1 MSGGLSGEFEMSNNR
16 ELNILVFNCGSSSL
30 NYRIYRCNGPDDKQV
45 VLTGKASRVGV
56 KGTEPSSVR
65 TECGTEIEEKIIPIS
80 NHRKA
85 AALALRSIADHKIHV
100 DYIGHRF
107 VHGGSYF
114 RESAFVT
121 EQTLGIL
128 EVCQPLAP
136 IHNPNSL
143 NVIDECKRRLPNIQ
157 QYVTFDSAFHSSLP
171 ELVYSYALPKKIIER
186 FGFRKYGFHGLSY
199 SYVVSEAARYLK
211 TSLEDLR
218 IVACHLGTGG
228 SSVAA
233 IRNGHSIDTSMGYT
247 PLPGLMM
254 STRCGDL
261 DPMLAIYLIAEYG
274 YRSEELID
282 LFSRKSG
289 LLGISGFSSDITDII
304 ARLSGKEKE
313 QAVLALN
320 MYVHRL
326 RKYVGSYVVALGGIN
341 TLIFT
346 DDIGVKSSEVR
357 ARVCENMKWC
367 GVELDPSLNVQ
378 ADPRRICSL
387 NSPRSKTRILSIPT
401 NEELVIC
408 MEGVK
413 LLGKNHDSHL

>member
-1 MSGGLSGEFEMSNNR
+1 MRKSEQLPAGGARSAPCLTPGVPSTAWRALCLSACVVAS
-16 ELNILVFNCGSSSL
+16 LV
-30 NYRIYRCNGPDDKQV
+30 
-45 VLTGKASRVGV
+45 AS
-56 KGTEPSSVR
+56 
-65 TECGTEIEEKIIPIS
+65 IPIVAAPFARDCRPHEGMRFAVLS
-80 NHRKA
+80 DTHLYDARLGTSGSAFFNYLIQNPNL
-85 AALALRSIADHKIHV
+85 AALSEPIFEATLADIKNRHV
-100 DYIGHRF
+100 RF
-107 VHGGSYF
+107 VIISGDLTKDG
-114 RESAFVT
+114 
-121 EQTLGIL
+121 
-128 EVCQPLAP
+128 EVVDHP
-136 IHNPNSL
+136 
-143 NVIDECKRRLPNIQ
+143 
-157 QYVTFDSAFHSSLP
+157 
-171 ELVYSYALPKKIIER
+171 
-186 FGFRKYGFHGLSY
+186 
-199 SYVVSEAARYLK
+199 
-211 TSLEDLR
+211 LEDLR

>member
-1 MSGGLSGEFEMSNNR
+1 MTNNQ

-30 NYRIYRCNGPDDKQV
+30 NFRIYRCNGSEDKQV
-45 VLTGKASRVGV
+45 TLTGKASRVGV
-56 KGTEPSSVR
+56 KGTKPSSIII
-65 TECGTEIEEKIIPIS
+65 ECGNEKEEKVVPIN

-85 AALALRSIADHKIHV
+85 AALALLYIINHKIPV

-114 RESAFVT
+114 DKSVFVS
-121 EQTLGIL
+121 EQTLDKL
-128 EVCQPLAP
+128 ELCQPLAP

-143 NVIDECKRRLPNIQ
+143 SVIDECRRYLPSIP
-157 QYVTFDSAFHSSLP
+157 QYVAFDSAYHSSIP
-171 ELVYSYALPKKIIER
+171 EIVYSYALPKKMIER

-199 SYVVSEAARYLK
+199 SYVVGEAARYLK
-211 TSLEDLR
+211 APLDNLS

-247 PLPGLMM
+247 PLPGLVM
-254 STRCGDL
+254 STRCGDI

-282 LFSRKSG
+282 LFSKKSG

-304 ARLSGKEKE
+304 TRLNGKEKE
-313 QAVLALN
+313 QAVLALD
-320 MYVHRL
+320 MYIHRL
-326 RKYVGSYVVALGGIN
+326 RKYVGSYVMVLGGIN

-346 DDIGVKSSEVR
+346 DDIGVRSSEVR
-357 ARVCENMKWC
+357 ARVCENMEWC
-367 GVELDPSLNVQ
+367 DVELEPTLNLQ
-378 ADPRRICSL
+378 ADPHRICLL
-387 NSPRSKTRILSIPT
+387 NSPKSKTRILSIPT

-408 MEGVK
+408 MEGIK
-413 LLGKNHDSHL
+413 LIGKNHDSHL

>member
-1 MSGGLSGEFEMSNNR
+1 MINNQ
-16 ELNILVFNCGSSSL
+16 EVNILVFNCGSSSL
-30 NYRIYRCNGPDDKQV
+30 NYRIFRCNGSEDKQV
-45 VLTGKASRVGV
+45 ILTGKARRVGV
-56 KGTEPSSVR
+56 TGTEPSSIS
-65 TECGTEIEEKIIPIS
+65 TECGNEIEEKIVPIN

-85 AALALRSIADHKIHV
+85 AALALRFITNHKIPI

-114 RESAFVT
+114 DESVFIT
-121 EQTLGIL
+121 EHTLSTL
-128 EVCQPLAP
+128 KLCQPLAP

-143 NVIDECKRRLPNIQ
+143 SVIDECKRYLPTIQ
-157 QYVTFDSAFHSSLP
+157 QYVAFDSAYHSSIP
-171 ELVYSYALPKKIIER
+171 EIVYSYALPKKMIDR

-199 SYVVSEAARYLK
+199 SYVVGEAARYLK
-211 TSLEDLR
+211 APLEDLK

-247 PLPGLMM
+247 PLPGLVM

-261 DPMLAIYLIAEYG
+261 DPMLAIYLMAAYG

-282 LFSRKSG
+282 LFSKKSG

-304 ARLSGKEKE
+304 TRLSGKEKE

-320 MYVHRL
+320 MYIHRL
-326 RKYVGSYVVALGGIN
+326 RKYVGSYVIALGGIN

-346 DDIGVKSSEVR
+346 DDVGVRSSEVR
-357 ARVCENMKWC
+357 AKVCEDMGWC
-367 GVELDPSLNVQ
+367 GVELDESLNLQ
-378 ADPRRICSL
+378 ADPHRICLL
-387 NSPRSKTRILSIPT
+387 NSSQSRTRILSIPT

-408 MEGVK
+408 MEGIK
-413 LLGKNHDSHL
+413 LIGKNHDSHL